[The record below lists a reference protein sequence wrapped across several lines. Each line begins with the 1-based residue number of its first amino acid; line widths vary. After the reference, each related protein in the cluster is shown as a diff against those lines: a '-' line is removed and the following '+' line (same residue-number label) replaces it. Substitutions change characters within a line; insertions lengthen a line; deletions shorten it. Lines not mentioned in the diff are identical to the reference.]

1 MGVEKAKQKLVNGS
15 SPRKT
20 RKKFGATET
29 ASRRVSKK
37 HDGEEEPGAGA
48 GARGKPLS
56 RSSSPRKGSER
67 ASSRPSR
74 SRSNSPR
81 KPRSEETLSVSGSN
95 VKSGSRSRH
104 SSMLNNGH
112 RGAENNEE
120 EDEDDYD
127 EETNGSSVSI
137 DV

>member
-15 SPRKT
+15 SPKKT
-20 RKKFGATET
+20 RKKSGATET

-48 GARGKPLS
+48 RGKPLS
-56 RSSSPRKGSER
+56 RSSSPRKGPER
-67 ASSRPSR
+67 ASSRMSR

-112 RGAENNEE
+112 RGAENNGE

>member
-20 RKKFGATET
+20 RKKSGATET
-29 ASRRVSKK
+29 ASRRVRKK

-56 RSSSPRKGSER
+56 RSSSPRKGPER

-104 SSMLNNGH
+104 SSMMNNGH